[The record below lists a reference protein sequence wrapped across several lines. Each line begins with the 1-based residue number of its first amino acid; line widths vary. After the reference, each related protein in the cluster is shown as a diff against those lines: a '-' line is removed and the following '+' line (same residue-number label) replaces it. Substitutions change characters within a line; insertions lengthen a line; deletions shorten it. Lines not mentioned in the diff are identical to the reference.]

1 MFSRAL
7 ISKLGLIIALDLD
20 SFICYNVIM
29 TDLFSYCRIYFIAA
43 ALGAH
48 SNFLQQGFRQKDVRF
63 LIGLFL
69 NWMDAS
75 TKGVD
80 EKIHNTQISR
90 FLDQLL
96 KDGYATKSGR
106 GSVPRY
112 QLTRAGLLEL
122 VGQLVHAPVPAPFEQ
137 FFFVFYFVKTYGSR
151 LTELVAQKENR
162 LPRSLQVELQ
172 SLLDLKEILDQQ
184 IRFVQLEIRKLEE
197 RMKETKGAAQL
208 ASQLSTKGASADEMI
223 RSVEQLF
230 PYEMNSQKKM
240 SDLFREIPPALRIW
254 ELTTGNTNRY
264 EILWASQKE
273 SLEGYFKV
281 LTQMKTKL

>member
-1 MFSRAL
+1 
-7 ISKLGLIIALDLD
+7 
-20 SFICYNVIM
+20 M

-43 ALGAH
+43 TLGAH
-48 SNFLQQGFRQKDVRF
+48 SNFLQEGFRQKDVRF
-63 LIGLFL
+63 LVGLFL
-69 NWMDAS
+69 NWMEAS

-96 KDGYATKSGR
+96 KNGYATKSAR
-106 GSVPRY
+106 GPAPRY

-122 VGQLVHAPVPAPFEQ
+122 VSQLVQVPVPAPFEQ
-137 FFFVFYFVKTYGSR
+137 FFFVFYFVKNYGSR

-162 LPRSLQVELQ
+162 LPRSLQVELE

-197 RMKETKGAAQL
+197 RMKETKAAALL
-208 ASQLSTKGASADEMI
+208 ASQLSAKGASADEMI

-264 EILWASQKE
+264 EILWASQKD
-273 SLEGYFKV
+273 SLEGYLKA
-281 LTQMKTKL
+281 LNQMKAKI